1 MNTELN
7 SLLSD
12 FKNQLNIPEHE
23 LQSLRGFFNFLI
35 NRDARADD
43 ELIPYGMLVQY
54 DEEESL
60 EIFRQVLEKVPD
72 KLETTEPYR
81 IFTVKEDK
89 YYNLSIT
96 PGRRDILVIIDCN
109 EDDSLELMMQRFD
122 NTPEVVK
129 IICAPSS
136 VVENRFKK
144 DDHFFYRM
152 LSRHVHLEK
161 LRSSEITGQFLSYMN
176 TKGYTVSQDFV
187 DEIGYYIDS
196 IYDEADFRNRDF
208 VLDLMRR
215 IELQMEEN
223 EGILAYRK
231 GLTVDNSFIPY
242 SKKVNL
248 RREQKEEEQKQAQE
262 QEEEEQ
268 KRIQAET
275 DNNAKIDKSTQT
287 DSEDKPQT
295 EDKPASKPERP
306 EVSATPNKNET
317 HVQTHKPSEKI
328 YNVLLLALSTFN
340 GDIRKTEFTYDSAFG
355 TIPVTGRYQL
365 DPVPIMLDELLSKED
380 KNKQT
385 RGTLDKI
392 IMLCTRK
399 TREKIEKV
407 FSPEGVHY
415 DISPEEYFK
424 RQVRNFMRP
433 DTPDEDLFT
442 VIEVEPDSP
451 YQGIQSVINTLRD
464 IKKEHENQTLDLYL
478 DTHGGI
484 RGIQRIM
491 EATVSLLKSEDIKV
505 KDAFAVEFAPR
516 AEKGEEP
523 EPSRIISETENMKIY
538 DFVSGVNEFFSCG
551 RADTLMKYKKNL
563 EDTSKQK
570 SNSKNV
576 FSKEEEHLVK
586 AISDVATGIQW
597 CSIPAFDK
605 GIKDLQKI
613 FPEQNTA
620 KNVKKASTM
629 VSSKTKNIEKSSYLD
644 IYKTN
649 IEKDYSTLLKKDHTI
664 LDEID
669 WCINKGFY
677 QQALT
682 LIESKICDLFIT
694 EWEILSFNSSQ
705 FKKEKNKYKVP
716 NNNSIQA
723 FSLNDLFNAYI
734 YNFSYPDSKQK
745 VQTNG
750 NKNFWITDDTFN
762 SQNTN
767 PFINLAKLA
776 KDCTFILNEG
786 SSKQKYTGISSVFVY
801 ADQNV
806 SLYTKGER
814 LDNNQKSILHNNF
827 KYSGGDDSSKQEL
840 IFKILVLHKTLKR
853 VRNAMN
859 HAASDSPF
867 NISAINRA
875 LTCYM
880 SWMRELER
888 LLKK

>member
-60 EIFRQVLEKVPD
+60 EIFKKVLKEVTS

-81 IFTVKEDK
+81 VVPVKEDK
-89 YYNLSIT
+89 YYTLHT
-96 PGRRDILVIIDCN
+96 VLDRRDILVIIDCS

-161 LRSSEITGQFLSYMN
+161 LRSREITGQFLNYMN
-176 TKGYTVSQDFV
+176 TKGYKADQDFI
-187 DEIGYYIDS
+187 DEIGYYIES
-196 IYDEADFRNRDF
+196 IYDTADFRNRDF

-231 GLTVDNSFIPY
+231 ELTIDKSFIPY

-248 RREQKEEEQKQAQE
+248 RREQEEEEQKQAQ
-262 QEEEEQ
+262 
-268 KRIQAET
+268 AEI

-287 DSEDKPQT
+287 GSEDKPQP
-295 EDKPASKPERP
+295 EAKPASKPERP
-306 EVSATPNKNET
+306 EVPATPNKNET
-317 HVQTHKPSEKI
+317 HVQTHKPSDKI
-328 YNVLLLALSTFN
+328 YNVLLLALSTIN

-407 FSPEGVHY
+407 FSPEGFHY

-424 RQVRNFMRP
+424 KQVRNFMRP

-451 YQGIQSVINTLRD
+451 YQGIQSVINTLRNL
-464 IKKEHENQTLDLYL
+464 KKEHENQTLDLYL

-491 EATVSLLKSEDIKV
+491 EATVSLLKNEDIKV
-505 KDAFAVEFAPR
+505 KDAFAVELAPR

-563 EDTSKQK
+563 EDTNKQR

-586 AISDVATGIQW
+586 AISDVAAGIQW

-745 VQTNG
+745 AQTNS
-750 NKNFWITDDTFN
+750 NKNFWISDDTFN

-776 KDCTFILNEG
+776 EHCTFILNEG
-786 SSKQKYTGISSVFVY
+786 SSKQKKYTGISSVFVY

>member
-35 NRDARADD
+35 NRDARTDD

-60 EIFRQVLEKVPD
+60 EIFKKVLKESIN
-72 KLETTEPYR
+72 KLKTTKPYR
-81 IFTVKEDK
+81 TVPVKENK
-89 YYNLSIT
+89 YYTLHT
-96 PGRRDILVIIDCN
+96 TLDRTDILIISNCS

-122 NTPEVVK
+122 STPEVVK
-129 IICAPSS
+129 IICASSS

-161 LRSSEITGQFLSYMN
+161 LRSREITGQFLKDMN
-176 TKGYTVSQDFV
+176 TKGYKADQDFI
-187 DEIGYYIDS
+187 DEIGYYIES
-196 IYDEADFRNRDF
+196 IYDTADFRNRDF

-231 GLTVDNSFIPY
+231 ELTVDKSFIPY

-248 RREQKEEEQKQAQE
+248 RREQEEEEQKQAQ
-262 QEEEEQ
+262 
-268 KRIQAET
+268 AEI

-287 DSEDKPQT
+287 GSEDKPQP
-295 EDKPASKPERP
+295 EAKPASKPERP
-306 EVSATPNKNET
+306 EVPATPNENET

-328 YNVLLLALSTFN
+328 YNVLLLALSTIN

-407 FSPEGVHY
+407 FSPEGFHY

-424 RQVRNFMRP
+424 KQVRNFMRP

-442 VIEVEPDSP
+442 VIEVESDSP
-451 YQGIQSVINTLRD
+451 YQGIQSVINTLRN

-491 EATVSLLKSEDIKV
+491 EATVSLLKNEDIKV
-505 KDAFAVEFAPR
+505 KDAFAVELAPR

-563 EDTSKQK
+563 EDTNKQK

-745 VQTNG
+745 VQTNS

>member
-23 LQSLRGFFNFLI
+23 LQSLRGFFNFLR
-35 NRDARADD
+35 NRDALADD

-60 EIFRQVLEKVPD
+60 EIFKQVLKEVPD

-89 YYNLSIT
+89 YYNLPIA
-96 PGRRDILVIIDCN
+96 PDRRDILVITDCS
-109 EDDSLELMMQRFD
+109 EDDSLKLMMQRFD
-122 NTPEVVK
+122 STPEVVK
-129 IICAPSS
+129 LICAPSS

-306 EVSATPNKNET
+306 EVPATPNKNET

-451 YQGIQSVINTLRD
+451 YQGIHSVINTLRD

-745 VQTNG
+745 VQTNS

>member
-60 EIFRQVLEKVPD
+60 EIFKKVLKEVTS

-81 IFTVKEDK
+81 VVPVKEDK
-89 YYNLSIT
+89 YYTLHT
-96 PGRRDILVIIDCN
+96 VLDRRDILVIIDCS

-161 LRSSEITGQFLSYMN
+161 LRSREITGQFLKNMN
-176 TKGYTVSQDFV
+176 TKGYKADQDFI
-187 DEIGYYIDS
+187 DEIGYYIES
-196 IYDEADFRNRDF
+196 IYDTADFKNRDF
-208 VLDLMRR
+208 LLDLMRR

-231 GLTVDNSFIPY
+231 ELTVDKSFIPY

-248 RREQKEEEQKQAQE
+248 RREQEEKEQKQAQE

-306 EVSATPNKNET
+306 EVPATPNKNET

-328 YNVLLLALSTFN
+328 YNVLLLALSTIN
-340 GDIRKTEFTYDSAFG
+340 GDIKKTKFTYDSAFG

-451 YQGIQSVINTLRD
+451 YQGIQSVINTLRN

-491 EATVSLLKSEDIKV
+491 EATVSLLKNEDIKV
-505 KDAFAVEFAPR
+505 KDAFAVELAPR

-563 EDTSKQK
+563 EDTNKQK

-613 FPEQNTA
+613 FPETSESTA
-620 KNVKKASTM
+620 KNTSTEN
-629 VSSKTKNIEKSSYLD
+629 SDTKNIDKGSYLD
-644 IYKTN
+644 IYRTN
-649 IEKDYSTLLKKDHTI
+649 IQKDYSTLLKKNHTV
-664 LDEID
+664 LDEIE

-705 FKKEKNKYKVP
+705 FKKGKNKYKVP

-734 YNFSYPDSKQK
+734 YNFSYTDSKQK
-745 VQTNG
+745 VQTNS
-750 NKNFWITDDTFN
+750 NNNFWITDDTFN

>member
-96 PGRRDILVIIDCN
+96 PGRRDILVITDCS

-122 NTPEVVK
+122 STPDVVK

-152 LSRHVHLEK
+152 LSRHLHLEK

-248 RREQKEEEQKQAQE
+248 RREQKEEEQKQT
-262 QEEEEQ
+262 
-268 KRIQAET
+268 QAET
-275 DNNAKIDKSTQT
+275 EALFKDDTPEKHAPSDK
-287 DSEDKPQT
+287 
-295 EDKPASKPERP
+295 
-306 EVSATPNKNET
+306 
-317 HVQTHKPSEKI
+317 H
-328 YNVLLLALSTFN
+328 YNVLLLALSTFGRNVNPNKFIYVDEN
-340 GDIRKTEFTYDSAFG
+340 GKEDKVI
-355 TIPVTGRYQL
+355 GRYQL
-365 DPVPIMLDELLSKED
+365 DPVPKMLYKTLYQKE
-380 KNKQT
+380 Q
-385 RGTLDKI
+385 GTLDKI
-392 IMLCTRK
+392 IMLCTSK
-399 TREKIEKV
+399 TLEKVAEVPIGTEKI
-407 FSPEGVHY
+407 Y
-415 DISPEEYFK
+415 DISPIDYFK
-424 RQVRNFMRP
+424 DQIRDYMRP
-433 DTPDEDLFT
+433 DADDEELFQA
-442 VIEVEPDSP
+442 IEVDLTSP
-451 YQGIQSVINTLRD
+451 YHGIQSVITTLRS
-464 IKKEHENQTLDLYL
+464 IKAAHEDQTLNLYL
-478 DTHGGI
+478 DTHGGL

-491 EATVSLLKSEDIKV
+491 EATVSLLKSEDIDV
-505 KDAFAVEFAPR
+505 REAYAVEYSDNGT
-516 AEKGEEP
+516 K
-523 EPSRIISETENMKIY
+523 SIVSETENMKIY

-551 RADTLMKYKKNL
+551 RADTLMKYKENL
-563 EDTSKQK
+563 EQTHETKKES
-570 SNSKNV
+570 SSKNI
-576 FSKEEEHLVK
+576 FTKEENQLIT

-597 CSIPAFDK
+597 CSIPAFDQ

-613 FPEQNTA
+613 FPETSESTA
-620 KNVKKASTM
+620 KNTSTE
-629 VSSKTKNIEKSSYLD
+629 SSDTKNIDKGSYLD
-644 IYKTN
+644 IYRTN
-649 IEKDYSTLLKKDHTI
+649 IQKDYSTLLKKNHTV
-664 LDEID
+664 LDEIE

-682 LIESKICDLFIT
+682 LIESKISGLLVYDLKLFTFTRPQGIKQEKDGKT
-694 EWEILSFNSSQ
+694 IHYSYTCINKNNNEVKKTFTINNVFNDYIYAFNRIRKS
-705 FKKEKNKYKVP
+705 
-716 NNNSIQA
+716 NNNSNEKFTIEY
-723 FSLNDLFNAYI
+723 NKPWIGDENFNKLTVAKYE
-734 YNFSYPDSKQK
+734 NFKQTISYPTGINISDIFENASSHLSSKDYDK
-745 VQTNG
+745 
-750 NKNFWITDDTFN
+750 FN
-762 SQNTN
+762 ENTN
-767 PFINLAKLA
+767 DKIPWKNSLKMANGLDSGKQNLL
-776 KDCTFILNEG
+776 
-786 SSKQKYTGISSVFVY
+786 
-801 ADQNV
+801 
-806 SLYTKGER
+806 
-814 LDNNQKSILHNNF
+814 
-827 KYSGGDDSSKQEL
+827 
-840 IFKILVLHKTLKR
+840 FKILVLHKTLKR
-853 VRNAMN
+853 VRNNMN
-859 HAASDSPF
+859 HAADDSPF
-867 NISAINRA
+867 KVPAINLA
-875 LTCYM
+875 LTEYM
-880 SWMRELER
+880 SWLRR
-888 LLKK
+888 LC

>member
-60 EIFRQVLEKVPD
+60 EIFKKVLKEVTS

-81 IFTVKEDK
+81 VVPVKEDK
-89 YYNLSIT
+89 YYTLHT
-96 PGRRDILVIIDCN
+96 VLDRRDILVIIDCN

-161 LRSSEITGQFLSYMN
+161 LRSREITGQFLNYMN
-176 TKGYTVSQDFV
+176 TKGYKADQDFI
-187 DEIGYYIDS
+187 DEIGYYIES
-196 IYDEADFRNRDF
+196 IYDTADFRNRDF

-231 GLTVDNSFIPY
+231 ELTIDKSFIPY

-248 RREQKEEEQKQAQE
+248 RRKQEEKEQKQAQ
-262 QEEEEQ
+262 
-268 KRIQAET
+268 AEI

-287 DSEDKPQT
+287 GSEDKPQP
-295 EDKPASKPERP
+295 EAKPASKPERP
-306 EVSATPNKNET
+306 EVPATPNKNET
-317 HVQTHKPSEKI
+317 HVQTHKPSDKI
-328 YNVLLLALSTFN
+328 YNVLLLALSTIN

-380 KNKQT
+380 KNKHT

-407 FSPEGVHY
+407 FSPEGFHY

-424 RQVRNFMRP
+424 KQVRNFMRP
-433 DTPDEDLFT
+433 DTPDGDLFT

-451 YQGIQSVINTLRD
+451 YQGIQSVINTLRNL
-464 IKKEHENQTLDLYL
+464 KKEHENQTLDLYL

-491 EATVSLLKSEDIKV
+491 EATVSLLKNEDIKV
-505 KDAFAVEFAPR
+505 KDAFAVELAPR

-563 EDTSKQK
+563 EDTNKQR

-586 AISDVATGIQW
+586 AISDVAAGIQW

-745 VQTNG
+745 AQTNS
-750 NKNFWITDDTFN
+750 NKNFWISDDTFN

-776 KDCTFILNEG
+776 EHCTFILNEG
-786 SSKQKYTGISSVFVY
+786 SSKQKKYTGISSVFVY

>member
-1 MNTELN
+1 MNTELTAI
-7 SLLSD
+7 LSD
-12 FKNQLNIPEHE
+12 FKSQLNIPEHE

-35 NRDARADD
+35 NRNTRPDD
-43 ELIPYGMLVQY
+43 EPIPYGMLVQY
-54 DEEESL
+54 DEKESL
-60 EIFRQVLEKVPD
+60 EIFIKVLREGID
-72 KLETTEPYR
+72 KLKTTEPYR
-81 IFTVKEDK
+81 TVPVKENK
-89 YYNLSIT
+89 YYTLHTTLDRS
-96 PGRRDILVIIDCN
+96 DVLIIFDCN

-129 IICAPSS
+129 IICASSS
-136 VVENRFKK
+136 VIENRFKK
-144 DDHFFYRM
+144 NDHFFYRM

-161 LRSSEITGQFLSYMN
+161 LRSKEITGQFLKNMN
-176 TKGYTVSQDFV
+176 TKGYKADQDFI
-187 DEIGYYIDS
+187 DEIGYYIES
-196 IYDEADFRNRDF
+196 IYDTADFKNRDF
-208 VLDLMRR
+208 LLDLMRR

-231 GLTVDNSFIPY
+231 ELTVDKSFIPY

-248 RREQKEEEQKQAQE
+248 RREQEEKEQKQAQE

-287 DSEDKPQT
+287 DSEDKPQ
-295 EDKPASKPERP
+295 PASKPERP
-306 EVSATPNKNET
+306 EVPATPNKNET

-328 YNVLLLALSTFN
+328 YNVLLLALSTIN
-340 GDIRKTEFTYDSAFG
+340 GDIKKTKFTYDSAFG

-451 YQGIQSVINTLRD
+451 YQGIQSVINTLRN

-491 EATVSLLKSEDIKV
+491 EATVSLLKNEDIKV
-505 KDAFAVEFAPR
+505 KDAFAVELAPR

-563 EDTSKQK
+563 EDTNKQK

-613 FPEQNTA
+613 FPETSESTA
-620 KNVKKASTM
+620 KNTSTEN
-629 VSSKTKNIEKSSYLD
+629 SDTKNIDKGSYLD
-644 IYKTN
+644 IYRTN
-649 IEKDYSTLLKKDHTI
+649 IQKDYSTLLKKNHTV
-664 LDEID
+664 LDEIE

-705 FKKEKNKYKVP
+705 FKKGKNKYKVP

-734 YNFSYPDSKQK
+734 YNFSYTDSKQK
-745 VQTNG
+745 VQTNS
-750 NKNFWITDDTFN
+750 NNNFWITDDTFN